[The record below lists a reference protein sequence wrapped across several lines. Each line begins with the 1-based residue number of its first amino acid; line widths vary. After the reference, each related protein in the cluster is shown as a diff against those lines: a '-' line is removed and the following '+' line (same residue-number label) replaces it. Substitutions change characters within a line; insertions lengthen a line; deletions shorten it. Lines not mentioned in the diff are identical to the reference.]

1 MWVKLYLFLVFFL
14 FVFSY
19 GKPVGKTT
27 KPSGKS
33 PAKAPKVKSN
43 TEALKYLDK
52 FGYNKCGD
60 HGSGKDAKEGALCQS
75 SFQTM
80 IEHFQ
85 TLYRLPVTGRL
96 DEATVTLMNK
106 ARCSLGDYPLAYSAF
121 KPW

>member
-1 MWVKLYLFLVFFL
+1 MRVELYLFLVFFL

-19 GKPVGKTT
+19 GKPVGKTA
-27 KPSGKS
+27 KSSG
-33 PAKAPKVKSN
+33 KAPKVKSN

-52 FGYNKCGD
+52 FGYNKCGG

-85 TLYRLPVTGRL
+85 TLFRLPVTGRL
-96 DEATVTLMNK
+96 DEATVNLMNK
-106 ARCSLGDYPLAYSAF
+106 PRCSLGDYPLAYSAF